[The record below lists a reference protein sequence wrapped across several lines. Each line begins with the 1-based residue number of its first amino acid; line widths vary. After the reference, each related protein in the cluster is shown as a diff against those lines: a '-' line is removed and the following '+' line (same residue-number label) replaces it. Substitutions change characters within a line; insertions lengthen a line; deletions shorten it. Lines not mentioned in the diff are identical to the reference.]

1 MRVLQNITP
10 TPEQIVILGDDRP
23 GYRLI
28 RGAAGSGKT
37 SVALMRLRQ
46 LCASRARRNSRLG
59 IHEPVQVLVL
69 TFNQTLRGYV
79 KHLAIQQITSDTINL
94 SVETFSRWAV
104 SLCESGQ
111 NIALNHRQLIRNS
124 LEKYGITE
132 DLEYFTDEVEYILGR
147 FPKDNRILYLQA
159 TRDGRGR
166 SPQVPQTIR
175 SRLLDHVIPDYE
187 RTKKTSH
194 LTDWN
199 DVALFAADKPS
210 AGYDIVVVDEAQ
222 DLSANQI
229 RAIKAHLRPNHATTF
244 IMDSVQRIYPQAF
257 RWREIEIEIRP
268 QMVYTLGQNH
278 RNTAAIARF
287 AAAIVRGMPEEEN
300 GVIPNPDSCPEEG
313 QKPKVIAGYY
323 RNQMVYMFKLIHLCL
338 ETNETVAILKIRGG
352 NWFKYVRERL
362 DEQHIDY
369 SEITRVSDWPTGP
382 EQVALSTI
390 HSAKGLEF
398 DHVLLPGLNQK
409 VTPHGSEEGDG
420 TMESLRRLLAVGI
433 GRARKTVTVG
443 YKPGEESRLIE
454 FFDSETYDFVE
465 LD

>member
-1 MRVLQNITP
+1 MRVLQSITP

-69 TFNQTLRGYV
+69 MFNQTLRGYV
-79 KHLAIQQITSDTINL
+79 KHLATQQVTSDSITL

-104 SLCESGQ
+104 NLCESGL

-124 LEKYGITE
+124 LEKHGITE

-147 FPKDNRILYLQA
+147 FPTDNRFLYLQA
-159 TRDGRGR
+159 TRDGRGW

-175 SRLLDHVIPDYE
+175 SRLLEYVIPDYE
-187 RTKKTSH
+187 RAKTASR

-199 DVALFAADKPS
+199 DVALLAADKPS
-210 AGYDIVVVDEAQ
+210 SGYDIVVVDEAQ

-229 RAIKAHLRPNHATTF
+229 RAIKAHLRPNHTTTF

-300 GVIPNPDSCPEEG
+300 GVIPNPDSCLEEG

-323 RNQMVYMFKLIHLCL
+323 RNQMVYMFKLIHRFL
-338 ETNETVAILKIRGG
+338 ETNDTVAILKIRGG
-352 NWFKYVRERL
+352 NWFNYVREKL

-369 SEITRVSDWPTGP
+369 SEVTRVSDWPTGP

-454 FFDSETYDFVE
+454 FFDSETYDFLE